1 MKPGIISI
9 SRQCELMGVNR
20 SMLYYRPSPV
30 SQFNLH
36 IMKLIDAL
44 YTRIPSYGAPRMT
57 LCLQRQGYPVN
68 HKRIERLMQLMG
80 IQAIHP
86 KRKLSIPNKE
96 HTIYPYLLRGL
107 VITRPN
113 SVWCTDI
120 TYIPMR
126 KGFIYLVAIMDWYSR
141 YILSWRLSLTLDA
154 AFCVEALREAL
165 THGTP
170 EIFNS
175 DQGSQF
181 TSNEFT
187 ALLADNDIRISMD
200 GRGRAFDNIFI
211 ERLWRTV
218 KYEEVYIKDYV
229 DVREATRS
237 LDAYLRFYNEE
248 RIHTSIGGRSPFEA
262 HFGRPKALHRT
273 PGTGEGTHLNYAS

>member
-1 MKPGIISI
+1 
-9 SRQCELMGVNR
+9 
-20 SMLYYRPSPV
+20 
-30 SQFNLH
+30 
-36 IMKLIDAL
+36 
-44 YTRIPSYGAPRMT
+44 
-57 LCLQRQGYPVN
+57 
-68 HKRIERLMQLMG
+68 
-80 IQAIHP
+80 
-86 KRKLSIPNKE
+86 
-96 HTIYPYLLRGL
+96 
-107 VITRPN
+107 
-113 SVWCTDI
+113 
-120 TYIPMR
+120 MR
-126 KGFIYLVAIMDWYSR
+126 KGFIYLTAIMDWDSR

-248 RIHTSIGGRSPFEA
+248 RIHTSIGDRSPFEA
-262 HFGRPKALHRT
+262 HFGRPKTLHRT